1 MYGCSKYQAGLAP
14 VVTELCQGMI
24 RSAQQAGNQG
34 TPEREAFRPF
44 ETHGAT
50 REMFQDF
57 VGRMATHGL
66 IERHEDATL
75 HATRK
80 GIAYAI
86 ASSEAPATLAAAA

>member
-1 MYGCSKYQAGLAP
+1 MYGCNQYQAGLAP
-14 VVTELCQGMI
+14 VVTELCQDMI

-44 ETHGAT
+44 EAHGAT

-57 VGRMATHGL
+57 VGSMAKHGL

-86 ASSEAPATLAAAA
+86 ASSEGPTAFAAAA